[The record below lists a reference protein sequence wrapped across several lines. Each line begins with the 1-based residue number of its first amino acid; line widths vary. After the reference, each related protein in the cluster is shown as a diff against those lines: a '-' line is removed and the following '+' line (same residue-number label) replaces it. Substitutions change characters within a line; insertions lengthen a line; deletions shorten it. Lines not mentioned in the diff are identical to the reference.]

1 MVKEVEAVVLVQS
14 NGELRVGAAA
24 ELVVGL
30 GLEVF
35 PDIIVVIELAVDD
48 SMDGAVVVMEGLDAI
63 RRKLLVGSW
72 VG

>member
-14 NGELRVGAAA
+14 NGELRIGAAA

-35 PDIIVVIELAVDD
+35 SDIIVVIELAVDD
-48 SMDGAVVVMEGLDAI
+48 SMDGAVVVMKGLDAI
-63 RRKLLVGSW
+63 GRQVVDG
-72 VG
+72 